1 MSCHET
7 NHAGVITSAANP
19 ISCEMFK
26 GKASASP
33 PIPTTVQIP
42 IRNAISA
49 NTLIRFNILNILNPS
64 MANYPVGITV
74 KLMRIC
80 DNTDQSN
87 LCTYYRSTKYIY
99 FTTTPG
105 SIPSVSSSYGSL
117 TFNPN
122 RVSATNTQHTFTG
135 AYTVNSGDYLRIVC
149 YPQVKI
155 PNVCALSSGNGVCY
169 SYPVLNTIVI
179 QATTTQTGSYTFTL
193 SGMTNLYQSRVN
205 ELPSI

>member
-7 NHAGVITSAANP
+7 NHAGVITAAANP

-105 SIPSVSSSYGSL
+105 SIPGVSSSYGSL

-122 RVSATNTQHTFTG
+122 RVSATNT
-135 AYTVNSGDYLRIVC
+135 
-149 YPQVKI
+149 
-155 PNVCALSSGNGVCY
+155 
-169 SYPVLNTIVI
+169 
-179 QATTTQTGSYTFTL
+179 
-193 SGMTNLYQSRVN
+193 
-205 ELPSI
+205 